1 MGFNSGFKGLT
12 HLIFSLDSKL
22 LSSHGISNSVKEQRC
37 MYINKNLEA
46 GLKTKLCACSE
57 TVTIM
62 NSDKGG
68 TQKVHTAGLALPC
81 NFTPELAIP
90 CNFTLVSILTFQRQ
104 SKPSACLN
112 EFN

>member
-1 MGFNSGFKGLT
+1 M
-12 HLIFSLDSKL
+12 
-22 LSSHGISNSVKEQRC
+22 
-37 MYINKNLEA
+37 
-46 GLKTKLCACSE
+46 LKTKLCAGGE

-62 NSDKGG
+62 NSEKGG
-68 TQKVHTAGLALPC
+68 TQKVHTAGLA
-81 NFTPELAIP
+81 FP